1 MHRILSTL
9 ALGLAL
15 TACAGG
21 PPEPPALAY
30 GDHTENSLR
39 YEHGDTTEVSMSV
52 MGQRM
57 DVSQAG
63 VATYGVELGRVPD
76 GVTVTITVQ
85 DLAATI
91 SQPMGAP
98 IRIDESDID
107 GSLQFKLGRKG
118 GTLSVTQRPSV
129 TDEASQIVSGLE
141 MAHNFFP
148 GLPGRA
154 AGVGDSWTDT
164 VMFQGEDGPGERS
177 ETSVLTYSVV
187 GDTLV
192 DGRTLLHISMSGTSR
207 TEQDLEMG
215 GMAIH
220 QESEVE
226 VEGFVLWDFQR
237 RLMFE
242 NYRRAT
248 GSGTVTLPIMPAEI
262 PIEVISTKRTRLR
275 GM

>member
-1 MHRILSTL
+1 MDRIFSILVVVL
-9 ALGLAL
+9 ALA
-15 TACAGG
+15 ACGGG

-30 GDHTENSLR
+30 GDHTESSLS
-39 YEHGDTTEVSMSV
+39 YEHGDTTEVAMSV

-63 VATYGVELGRVPD
+63 VATYGVELAHTPD
-76 GVTVTITVQ
+76 GIAVTITVQ

-98 IRIDESDID
+98 IRIDEGDVD
-107 GSLQFKLGRKG
+107 GSLQFTLGRRG
-118 GTLSVTQRPSV
+118 GTLSVMRRPSV
-129 TDEASQIVSGLE
+129 TDEASQMVSGLE
-141 MAHNFFP
+141 LAHTFFP

-154 AGVGDSWTDT
+154 VGVGDSWIDT
-164 VMFQGEDGPGERS
+164 VTFQGEDGPGERS

-187 GDTLV
+187 GDTVV

-207 TEQDLEMG
+207 SEQDMEMG

-220 QESEVE
+220 QESEAE
-226 VEGFVLWDFQR
+226 VEGYVLWDFQR

-242 NYRRAT
+242 HYRRAT
-248 GSGTVTLPIMPAEI
+248 GSGTVSLPIMPAAI
-262 PIEVISTKRTRLR
+262 PIEVIATKRTRLR